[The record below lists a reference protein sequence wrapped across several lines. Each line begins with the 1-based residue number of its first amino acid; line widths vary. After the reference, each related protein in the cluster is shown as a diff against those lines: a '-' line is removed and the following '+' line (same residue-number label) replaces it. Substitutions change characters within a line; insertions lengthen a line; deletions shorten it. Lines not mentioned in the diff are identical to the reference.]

1 MSCKFIP
8 KKFIEKKIEEN
19 KARLNRLIKL
29 ILILNLILVPVTIES
44 IKTLN
49 FNREIKLNLNEN
61 VIVDTGVNIEEIES
75 WMDILY
81 ITSNSGEIKNN
92 KGNIFISNKKDIDY
106 ISKERKI
113 EVIENKEDNGYYL
126 EVLGR

>member
-1 MSCKFIP
+1 MSYKFIP

>member
-1 MSCKFIP
+1 MSYKFIP

-49 FNREIKLNLNEN
+49 FNRKIKLNLNEN